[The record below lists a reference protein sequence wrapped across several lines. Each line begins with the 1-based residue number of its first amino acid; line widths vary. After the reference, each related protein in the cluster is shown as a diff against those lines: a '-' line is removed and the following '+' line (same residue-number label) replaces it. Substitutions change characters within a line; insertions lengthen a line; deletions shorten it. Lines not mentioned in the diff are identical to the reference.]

1 MDEEALNSRLS
12 RISTIWTLLA
22 NARQASQTG
31 ARDAQLALF
40 ERYQGA
46 AYRYLLGAVRDPN
59 VADELFQ
66 EFALRCL
73 QGGFRRADP
82 QCGRFRNYLKTI
94 LYHLIVDFQKRE
106 RRGPG
111 HLESGVVQPEVP
123 AWDPAQSDRRFI
135 DSWRN
140 ELLGRAW
147 VALAETEQRGG
158 QPYYCVLKFRAE
170 NPKASSGEMAA
181 RLTEQLRPER
191 PFTETGVR
199 KTLQR
204 AREHFADLL
213 IDDVAHSLGSP
224 SAEELEEELV
234 NLELLP
240 YCRSVLARRLG
251 RR

>member
-22 NARQASQTG
+22 DVREASGTG

-46 AYRYLLGAVRDPN
+46 AYRYLLGAVRDAN
-59 VADELFQ
+59 LADELFQ

-73 QGGFRRADP
+73 QGGFRRADR
-82 QCGRFRNYLKTI
+82 QCGQFRNYLKTI
-94 LYHLIVDFQKRE
+94 LYHLIVDFQKG
-106 RRGPG
+106 RRRSPCQ
-111 HLESGVVQPEVP
+111 LESSAAQPEVP
-123 AWDPAQSDRRFI
+123 AWDPAESDRQFVQG
-135 DSWRN
+135 WRSD
-140 ELLGRAW
+140 LLGRAW
-147 VALAETEQRGG
+147 AALAERERRGG
-158 QPYYCVLKFRAE
+158 QPYYCVLRFRAE

-181 RLTEQLRPER
+181 RLTEHLRPER